1 MSGWSDHSTVDL
13 TSNSF
18 TSSSFFFFLFHFSF
32 LFPLSFAQV
41 YVIDSAD
48 KRRMEETG
56 VELNSLL
63 EEEKL
68 AGVPVLIFANK
79 QDLLNAMPPKE
90 VSRRGGE

>member
-1 MSGWSDHSTVDL
+1 
-13 TSNSF
+13 
-18 TSSSFFFFLFHFSF
+18 
-32 LFPLSFAQV
+32 
-41 YVIDSAD
+41 
-48 KRRMEETG
+48 MEETG

-90 VSRRGGE
+90 VQTQPHSQRRVCAGATTTQCNLYVQLST

>member
-1 MSGWSDHSTVDL
+1 
-13 TSNSF
+13 
-18 TSSSFFFFLFHFSF
+18 
-32 LFPLSFAQV
+32 
-41 YVIDSAD
+41 
-48 KRRMEETG
+48 MEETG

-90 VSRRGGE
+90 VSTAPSRGATDMQPCRCTQM